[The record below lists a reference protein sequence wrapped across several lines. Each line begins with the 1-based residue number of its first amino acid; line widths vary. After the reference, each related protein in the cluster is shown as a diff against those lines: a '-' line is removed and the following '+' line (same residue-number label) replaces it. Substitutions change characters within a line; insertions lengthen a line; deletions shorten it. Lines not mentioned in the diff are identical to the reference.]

1 MAVVIRASE
10 TTVELAK
17 ADHKRAGVDVMRERD
32 GNKAYEKGKAMHQK
46 GHKTAVDNIDT
57 RPDSSNSIKENTAT
71 GYSQRHLFN
80 GIILRRSHF
89 PRKLC
94 REKRTS
100 RRVGGGGERSLSLAR
115 LFFSLGRP
123 KLYRPTRPGTVVT
136 EFVWQHKAVLEGPS
150 EVERRRGALMYW
162 RLQGKRDEGRWIRSS

>member
-1 MAVVIRASE
+1 
-10 TTVELAK
+10 
-17 ADHKRAGVDVMRERD
+17 
-32 GNKAYEKGKAMHQK
+32 MHQK
-46 GHKTAVDNIDT
+46 GDKTAVDNIDT

-162 RLQGKRDEGRWIRSS
+162 RLQGKRDEGCGFGRHEGEEGREIGTKRRKSKGVWLLLTEQRASSWA